1 MALIPAVVIPIVL
14 NANSNDY
21 SNNHGW
27 NITALEEKIK
37 DKDTFIAYYGK
48 KSCHFCEKITRIIK
62 KNQTLKNA
70 FSKFEKK
77 HDVDD
82 ALHWFYKENK
92 DKNKDKFDW
101 EQEDFQKKLN
111 KIVKRNGLSE
121 IKGTPTWLFFKKGEL
136 VKIKNPLDVDVATGK
151 PAKIGDIIK
160 IDYEGTM
167 GGQSFDGGSEEGR
180 QFKLGRGAL
189 IDGFEIG
196 LVGTQPG
203 EEKTLKLMFPLSYSE
218 APNLAGKK
226 VEFKVKIHKINKS
239 NPSDQEIAQRLADVI
254 KGF

>member
-37 DKDTFIAYYGK
+37 DKDTFIAYYGR
-48 KSCHFCEKITRIIK
+48 KSCPLCEEMTRIIK

-82 ALHWFYKENK
+82 ALHWFYNENK
-92 DKNKDKFDW
+92 DKDWQQQQQQKDFH
-101 EQEDFQKKLN
+101 KKLN

-136 VKIKNPLDVDVATGK
+136 VKIKYPLDVDVATGK

-167 GGQSFDGGSEEGR
+167 GGQPFDGGSEEGR
-180 QFKLGRGAL
+180 QFKLGRGDL

-203 EEKTLKLMFPLSYSE
+203 EEKTLKLTFPLPYSKT
-218 APNLAGKK
+218 PDLAGKK

>member
-37 DKDTFIAYYGK
+37 DKDTFIAYYGI
-48 KSCHFCEKITRIIK
+48 KSCDLCEKMTGIIK

-92 DKNKDKFDW
+92 DKDLQEKDFHK
-101 EQEDFQKKLN
+101 ELN

-136 VKIKNPLDVDVATGK
+136 VKIKYPLDVDVATGK
-151 PAKIGDIIK
+151 PAKIGDTIK

-167 GGQSFDGGSEEGR
+167 GGQPFDGGSKEGY
-180 QFKLGRGAL
+180 QLKLGSKKSF
-189 IDGFEIG
+189 IDGFESG
-196 LVGTQPG
+196 LVGTQAG
-203 EEKTLKLMFPLSYSE
+203 EEKTLKLQFPQNYHDD
-218 APNLAGKK
+218 LAGKK

-239 NPSDQEIAQRLADVI
+239 DPSDQEIAQRLADVI

>member
-37 DKDTFIAYYGK
+37 DKDTFIAYYGRK
-48 KSCHFCEKITRIIK
+48 FCPPCEKMTRIIK

-82 ALHWFYKENK
+82 ALHWFYNENK
-92 DKNKDKFDW
+92 DKDW
-101 EQEDFQKKLN
+101 QQQQQQEDFQKKLN

-121 IKGTPTWLFFKKGEL
+121 ITGTPTWLFFKKGEL
-136 VKIKNPLDVDVATGK
+136 VKIKNPLDVATGK
-151 PAKIGDIIK
+151 PAKMEDSLL
-160 IDYEGTM
+160 IDFEGKV
-167 GGQSFDGGSEEGR
+167 DGKVLDRASQKGY
-180 QFKLGRGAL
+180 QLKLGSKSF
-189 IDGFEIG
+189 IDGFESG
-196 LVGTQPG
+196 LVGTQAG
-203 EEKTLKLMFPLSYSE
+203 EEKTLKLQFPQNYHGD
-218 APNLAGKK
+218 LAGKK
-226 VEFKVKIHKINKS
+226 VEFKVKIHKIN
-239 NPSDQEIAQRLADVI
+239 PSDQKIAQRLADVI

>member
-37 DKDTFIAYYGK
+37 DKDTFIAYYGRK
-48 KSCHFCEKITRIIK
+48 YCRYCEKMTKIIK

-82 ALHWFYKENK
+82 ALHWFYNENK
-92 DKNKDKFDW
+92 KKDW
-101 EQEDFQKKLN
+101 QQQEKDFHKKLN

-121 IKGTPTWLFFKKGEL
+121 ITGTPTWLFFKKGEL
-136 VKIKNPLDVDVATGK
+136 VKIKNPLDVATGK
-151 PAKIGDIIK
+151 PAKMEDSLL
-160 IDYEGTM
+160 IDFEGKV
-167 GGQSFDGGSEEGR
+167 DGKVLDRASQKGY
-180 QFKLGRGAL
+180 QLKLGSKSF
-189 IDGFEIG
+189 IDGFESG
-196 LVGTQPG
+196 LVGTQAG
-203 EEKTLKLMFPLSYSE
+203 EEKTLKLQFPQNYHGD
-218 APNLAGKK
+218 LAGKK
-226 VEFKVKIHKINKS
+226 VEFKVKIHKIN
-239 NPSDQEIAQRLADVI
+239 PSDQKIAQRLADVI

>member
-37 DKDTFIAYYGK
+37 DKDTFIAYYGR
-48 KSCHFCEKITRIIK
+48 KSCPHCEKMTGIIK

-82 ALHWFYKENK
+82 ALHWFYNENK
-92 DKNKDKFDW
+92 DKDRD
-101 EQEDFQKKLN
+101 QEDFQKKLN

-121 IKGTPTWLFFKKGEL
+121 IKHTPTWLFFKKGEL
-136 VKIKNPLDVDVATGK
+136 VKIKNPLDVATGK
-151 PAKIGDIIK
+151 PAKMEDSLL
-160 IDYEGTM
+160 IDFEGKV
-167 GGQSFDGGSEEGR
+167 DGKVLDRASQKGY
-180 QFKLGRGAL
+180 QLKLGSKSF
-189 IDGFEIG
+189 IDGFESG
-196 LVGTQPG
+196 LVGTQAG
-203 EEKTLKLMFPLSYSE
+203 EEKTLKLQFPQNYHGD
-218 APNLAGKK
+218 LAGKK
-226 VEFKVKIHKINKS
+226 VEFKVKIHKIN
-239 NPSDQEIAQRLADVI
+239 PSDQKIAQRLADVI

>member
-37 DKDTFIAYYGK
+37 DKDTFIAYYGR
-48 KSCHFCEKITRIIK
+48 KSCRHCKKMTGIIK

-82 ALHWFYKENK
+82 ALHWFYNENK
-92 DKNKDKFDW
+92 DKDGD
-101 EQEDFQKKLN
+101 QADFQKKLN

-121 IKGTPTWLFFKKGEL
+121 IKHTPTWLFFKKGEL
-136 VKIKNPLDVDVATGK
+136 VKIKNPLDVATGK
-151 PAKIGDIIK
+151 PAKIRDIIK

-167 GGQSFDGGSEEGR
+167 GGQPFDGGSKEGH
-180 QFKLGRGAL
+180 QFKLGWGDL
-189 IDGFEIG
+189 IDGFESG
-196 LVGTQPG
+196 LVGTQAG
-203 EEKTLKLMFPLSYSE
+203 EEKTLKLQFPQNYRDE
-218 APNLAGKK
+218 LAGKK
-226 VEFKVKIHKINKS
+226 VEFKVKIHKINKYD
-239 NPSDQEIAQRLADVI
+239 PSDQEIAQRLADVI

>member
-37 DKDTFIAYYGK
+37 DKDTFIAYYGR
-48 KSCHFCEKITRIIK
+48 KSCPPCKKMTRIIK

-82 ALHWFYKENK
+82 ALHWFFNYNENK
-92 DKNKDKFDW
+92 DKDR

-121 IKGTPTWLFFKKGEL
+121 ITGTPTWLFFKKGEL

-167 GGQSFDGGSEEGR
+167 GGQPFDGGSEEGR
-180 QFKLGRGAL
+180 QFKLGRGAF

-203 EEKTLKLMFPLSYSE
+203 EEKTLKLMFPLIYSK
-218 APNLAGKK
+218 APDLAGKK
-226 VEFKVKIHKINKS
+226 VEFKVKIHKIN
-239 NPSDQEIAQRLADVI
+239 PSDQKIAQRLADVI

>member
-37 DKDTFIAYYGK
+37 DKDTFIAYYGR
-48 KSCHFCEKITRIIK
+48 KSCPHCEKMTGIIK

-82 ALHWFYKENK
+82 ALHWFYNENK
-92 DKNKDKFDW
+92 DKDRD
-101 EQEDFQKKLN
+101 QEDFQKKLN

-121 IKGTPTWLFFKKGEL
+121 IKHTPTWLFFKKGEL
-136 VKIKNPLDVDVATGK
+136 VKIKNPLDVATGK
-151 PAKIGDIIK
+151 PAKMEDSLL
-160 IDYEGTM
+160 IDFEGKV
-167 GGQSFDGGSEEGR
+167 DGKVLDRTS
-180 QFKLGRGAL
+180 QKDYQLKLGSKSF
-189 IDGFEIG
+189 IDGFESG
-196 LVGTQPG
+196 LVGTQAG
-203 EEKTLKLMFPLSYSE
+203 EEKTLKLQFPQNYHGD
-218 APNLAGKK
+218 LAGKK
-226 VEFKVKIHKINKS
+226 VEFKVKIHKIN
-239 NPSDQEIAQRLADVI
+239 PSDQKIAQRLADVI

>member
-37 DKDTFIAYYGK
+37 DKDTFIAYYGRK
-48 KSCHFCEKITRIIK
+48 YCRYCEKMTKIIK

-82 ALHWFYKENK
+82 ALHWFYNENK
-92 DKNKDKFDW
+92 KKDW
-101 EQEDFQKKLN
+101 QQQEKDFHKKLN

-121 IKGTPTWLFFKKGEL
+121 ITGTPTWLFFKKGEL
-136 VKIKNPLDVDVATGK
+136 VKIKNPLDVATGK
-151 PAKIGDIIK
+151 PAKMEDSLL
-160 IDYEGTM
+160 IDFEGKV
-167 GGQSFDGGSEEGR
+167 DGKVLDRDSRKGY
-180 QFKLGRGAL
+180 QLKLGSKSF
-189 IDGFEIG
+189 IDGFESG
-196 LVGTQPG
+196 LVGTQAG
-203 EEKTLKLMFPLSYSE
+203 EEKTLKLQFPQNYHGD
-218 APNLAGKK
+218 LAGKK
-226 VEFKVKIHKINKS
+226 VEFKVKIHKIN
-239 NPSDQEIAQRLADVI
+239 PSDQKIAQRLADVI